1 MKKQRE
7 AARSIEFA
15 KKKAEKQ
22 RQKDLDRLKQQKM
35 EESAKMEA
43 EEENKRKKVESEL
56 VRILRIRPLY
66 TNLFYLIKLSLFLF
80 NRGGEFKFR
89 RQRRWKRRDERSNS
103 RRRPRPG
110 RNISSSNYEND
121 DSPSRTRG
129 YTRRIK
135 NGESSLQHASQSAQ
149 HYPTH

>member
-43 EEENKRKKVESEL
+43 EEEKKRKTVNSEL
-56 VRILRIRPLY
+56 VSILRIRP
-66 TNLFYLIKLSLFLF
+66 
-80 NRGGEFKFR
+80 
-89 RQRRWKRRDERSNS
+89 Q
-103 RRRPRPG
+103 
-110 RNISSSNYEND
+110 
-121 DSPSRTRG
+121 
-129 YTRRIK
+129 
-135 NGESSLQHASQSAQ
+135 
-149 HYPTH
+149 

>member
-7 AARSIEFA
+7 AARSIEVA

-22 RQKDLDRLKQQKM
+22 RQNDIERLKQQKM

-43 EEENKRKKVESEL
+43 EEEKKRKKVESEL

-80 NRGGEFKFR
+80 NRGGDSDARGDGRGETKEATQGGGRGPEEIYRAATTKTTIPR
-89 RQRRWKRRDERSNS
+89 RGLAATQ
-103 RRRPRPG
+103 
-110 RNISSSNYEND
+110 
-121 DSPSRTRG
+121 
-129 YTRRIK
+129 
-135 NGESSLQHASQSAQ
+135 
-149 HYPTH
+149 